1 MSLNFVQDEPILFS
15 AKVATAFTD
24 TGLFVKMTLAS
35 PPTCAPAA
43 AGQKPDGILDATAVI
58 NDMVSFAMRGVKA
71 VRLGY
76 AGTAGDYVQV
86 GTGGKA
92 VLYVG
97 TGPCAGRLLSGGAD
111 TSLASIDL
119 TDRNPAE
126 TFPVIGAGVTAA
138 TAITPTG
145 RYFAVAGATK
155 VDSLVLTAVPV
166 GVPFTIV
173 ATNGFVFAK
182 EAAATTNGADVT
194 LTAGGTITLVKIGTT
209 AVQIGGVP
217 DVVA

>member
-1 MSLNFVQDEPILFS
+1 MSINISQDEPVIFS
-15 AKVATAFTD
+15 ARVATAFTEE
-24 TGLFVKMTLAS
+24 GLFVKMTLAS
-35 PPTCAPAA
+35 PLTCAPAA
-43 AGQKPDGILDATAVI
+43 AGAAADGVLEQTAAI
-58 NDMVSFAMRGVKA
+58 GDEVSWQRKGGVRA

-76 AGTAGDYVQV
+76 AATAGDYVQV
-86 GTGGKA
+86 GANSKA
-92 VLYVG
+92 VLYAGGV
-97 TGPCAGRLLSGGAD
+97 CMGRLLAGGAD
-111 TSLASIDL
+111 TELASLDL
-119 TDRNPAE
+119 ADTDPTIA
-126 TFPVIGAGVTAA
+126 FPTIGAGVTAA
-138 TAITPTG
+138 TAVTPTG

-166 GVPFTIV
+166 GVPFTLV

-209 AVQIGGVP
+209 AVQVGGVP

>member
-43 AGQKPDGILDATAVI
+43 AGQKPDGILDATAAI
-58 NDMVSFAMRGVKA
+58 NDMVSFAPRGIKA

-92 VLYVG
+92 VLYAG
-97 TGPCAGRLLSGGAD
+97 GICAGKLLSGGAD

-119 TDRNPAE
+119 TDTNPTAS
-126 TFPVIGAGVTAA
+126 FPTIGAGVTAA
-138 TAITPTG
+138 TAVTPTG

-166 GVPFTIV
+166 GVPFTLV
-173 ATNGFVFAK
+173 ATNGFTFAK
-182 EAAATTNGADVT
+182 EAAATTNGADVV